1 MIRCCCSPPC
11 APFRRRL
18 CAEQMRGA
26 PTLLSLSINSLRP
39 VSVDSRRIII
49 IIDMSLPLF
58 LLAPVCCVSKPIET
72 RRHGPPTNQE
82 SPGLG
87 ICSAAPHN
95 QTDMEREME
104 SAYSWPSFSGDVAHE
119 SRDRHLPP
127 SKVSLSLCHAA
138 KIFQPPQHR
147 CANWAHR
154 RRQFFVRERGGWKR
168 DVCLLQVNIKK
179 RTREALPNSCNES

>member
-49 IIDMSLPLF
+49 IIDMS
-58 LLAPVCCVSKPIET
+58 
-72 RRHGPPTNQE
+72 PP
-82 SPGLG
+82 S
-87 ICSAAPHN
+87 
-95 QTDMEREME
+95 
-104 SAYSWPSFSGDVAHE
+104 SF
-119 SRDRHLPP
+119 LPP
-127 SKVSLSLCHAA
+127 SVVFQNPSKRGDTAHQRIKRVQDLGYVVLLPTTKPTWRERWKVLTAGRHFRETWRTSHAIGICPPPNSLSLCHAA

-154 RRQFFVRERGGWKR
+154 RRQFFCVLGRGEVGNVMS
-168 DVCLLQVNIKK
+168 VCY
-179 RTREALPNSCNES
+179 R